1 MKPILVH
8 GLSLNYILRTYFTIP
23 MRAVKTDESKGSD
36 SICRISKPRV
46 DIPLRPLHY
55 GDVIMGAI
63 ASQII
68 SLMVVYSTVY
78 SDADQRKHHSS
89 ASLAFVRGIHHGP
102 VNSLHK
108 WPVTRKVFPF
118 DDVIINGRLSNRGW
132 TSLIKEAMVG
142 TPFVA
147 RFQPVDFE
155 LYIKVMPII
164 WKLSGFDS
172 NGHVWHIGEKPGY
185 ESSHTCRK
193 FMSVNQEHLRI
204 TLYD

>member
-8 GLSLNYILRTYFTIP
+8 GLTLNYILRTYFTIP

-36 SICRISKPRV
+36 SICRISRPRV

-78 SDADQRKHHSS
+78 SDADKRKHHSS

-102 VNSLHK
+102 VNSTHK

-118 DDVIINGRLSNRGW
+118 DDVIINGRLSNRGL
-132 TSLIKEAMVG
+132 TSLIKEATGRYSFRCSFSTSWLWTVHKGYAYHMETVR
-142 TPFVA
+142 VW
-147 RFQPVDFE
+147 FE
-155 LYIKVMPII
+155 R
-164 WKLSGFDS
+164 WKTWL
-172 NGHVWHIGEKPGY
+172 WE
-185 ESSHTCRK
+185 
-193 FMSVNQEHLRI
+193 
-204 TLYD
+204 